1 MTKTKAKR
9 EPTDL
14 LDCVLPPT
22 DVTADGFLAKHKC
35 SLDSIDIQFA
45 KVEVAGW
52 YVVSRFDYK

>member
-22 DVTADGFLAKHKC
+22 DVTADGFLAKHT
-35 SLDSIDIQFA
+35 
-45 KVEVAGW
+45 
-52 YVVSRFDYK
+52 Y